1 MTLICFAALCM
12 LVQDVLGV
20 LLVDAET
27 RGHGWLA
34 GLVDALMWGFGIA
47 TTTITVTAL
56 QGHDLRDKVAVIAA
70 VSLANVLG
78 SRIGVELGQRF
89 VK

>member
-1 MTLICFAALCM
+1 MVSQIT
-12 LVQDVLGV
+12 
-20 LLVDAET
+20 
-27 RGHGWLA
+27 
-34 GLVDALMWGFGIA
+34 GIA

-56 QGHDLRDKVAVIAA
+56 QGHDLRDKAAVIAA

-78 SRIGVELGQRF
+78 SRIGVGLGQRF